1 MGLRNQGADGERRK
15 RAFGELIRSARAA
28 RGISQAALARA
39 AKTSPA
45 FICQIERGE
54 RLPSDRVTR
63 RLAHV
68 LGLEWQETLRTVYR
82 LRSTDAEELFPESA
96 GIQAIASIYEVPAV
110 RALLA
115 RVAALNLRAR
125 DIEALARNWNNDVT
139 LFESFARSNRI

>member
-1 MGLRNQGADGERRK
+1 MSIRTQGVGERK
-15 RAFGELIRSARAA
+15 KKAFGELIRSARDA

-39 AKTSPA
+39 ARTSPA

-54 RLPSDRVTR
+54 RLPSDRITR

-82 LRSTDAEELFPESA
+82 LRSPDAEELFPESD
-96 GIQAIASIYEVPAV
+96 GVQAIASIYDVPAV
-110 RALLA
+110 RALLV
-115 RVAALNLRAR
+115 RVAALNLTPR

-139 LFESFARSNRI
+139 LFENVVRSNRV